1 MIIVIPTFNEAD
13 SIEKVLERTV
23 KAVEGDVLVIDDHST
38 DGTKEIVERFLR
50 RGRTFLIERP
60 SKLGLGTAY
69 VEGFHWGLARGYHLF
84 VEMDADLSH
93 DPAILPDFRKKIEE
107 GFDMVIGSRYVDQKI
122 RVVGWDFRR
131 LLLSR
136 WGNFY
141 IRRLTP
147 LKHFTDVTSGFRCYT
162 RNALE
167 RVDLNSIRSN
177 GYAFQIEMVY
187 RGFQAGL
194 RIAEIPIIFYERDG
208 GVSKMGGGDIREAFF
223 LPFRLRL
230 DRALKGR

>member
-1 MIIVIPTFNEAD
+1 MDMIIVIPTFNEAD
-13 SIEKVLERTV
+13 SIEKVLEKTV
-23 KAVEGDVLVIDDHST
+23 KAVEGDILVIDDHST

-93 DPAILPDFRKKIEE
+93 DPTIIPDFRKKIEE

-136 WGNFY
+136 WGQFLHPEADSFKAFY
-141 IRRLTP
+141 GC
-147 LKHFTDVTSGFRCYT
+147 DFRVPVLYAKRTGAC
-162 RNALE
+162 
-167 RVDLNSIRSN
+167 RSQQ
-177 GYAFQIEMVY
+177 YPIE
-187 RGFQAGL
+187 
-194 RIAEIPIIFYERDG
+194 
-208 GVSKMGGGDIREAFF
+208 
-223 LPFRLRL
+223 RLRL
-230 DRALKGR
+230 SD